1 MENLQEK
8 DVDKILEDGI
18 RRTLDLLLKSKK
30 EVLILLDSPHLPYD
44 PSKCA
49 IRSIRAIGR
58 NKCVFPKEY
67 SGGQKKYNSIIK
79 RIIKDYPSVKVYDL
93 FEPFCD
99 EDSCYI
105 SKDNVILYN
114 DRDHLSYGGSRF
126 VAPFILNRLE

>member
-1 MENLQEK
+1 M
-8 DVDKILEDGI
+8 
-18 RRTLDLLLKSKK
+18 
-30 EVLILLDSPHLPYD
+30 PYD

-105 SKDNVILYN
+105 SKDDVILYN